1 MILTVRNLTVQFGGV
16 TALSD
21 VSFDVERGE
30 VAGLIGPNGA
40 GKTTC
45 FNCITRLYDPAS
57 GSICVDGDDV
67 LRLPAHAVAKK
78 RVARTFQNVALFDRL
93 TVLDNVMIGANASA
107 ASEAECRRLAA
118 AALSYMDLESLAET
132 RVASLP
138 FPTRKAVELAR
149 AIAGRPQLLLLDEP
163 AAGLRHEEVDALAQR
178 VAKLAAD
185 WDMTVLMVEHHMGL
199 VMQLCSHIV
208 VLDSGRLLADG
219 TPHDVQRNPAVI
231 EAYLGAAP

>member
-1 MILTVRNLTVQFGGV
+1 VLLSVRNLTLRFGGV

-57 GSICVDGDDV
+57 GEISLNGEDV
-67 LRLPAHAVAKK
+67 LRLPAHAIAKK
-78 RVARTFQNVALFDRL
+78 RIARTFQNVALFDRL
-93 TVLDNVMIGANASA
+93 SVLDNVMIGA
-107 ASEAECRRLAA
+107 AA
-118 AALSYMDLESLAET
+118 AASSEAQSRELADAALTYMDLESVAKT

-138 FPTRKAVELAR
+138 FPMRKAVELAR
-149 AIAGRPQLLLLDEP
+149 AIAGKPRLLLLDEP
-163 AAGLRHEEVDALAQR
+163 ASGLRHEEVDGLAR
-178 VAKLAAD
+178 LIAKLAAD
-185 WDMTVLMVEHHMGL
+185 WEMTVLMVEHHMGL
-199 VMQLCSHIV
+199 VMQLCTHIV

-219 TPHDVQRNPAVI
+219 TPQEVQHNPAVI
-231 EAYLGAAP
+231 EAYLGTAG

>member
-1 MILTVRNLTVQFGGV
+1 MLLSVRNLTLRFGGV

-57 GSICVDGDDV
+57 GQISVNGEDV
-67 LRLPAHAVAKK
+67 LRLPAHAIAKK
-78 RVARTFQNVALFDRL
+78 RIARTFQNVALFDRL
-93 TVLDNVMIGANASA
+93 SVLDNVMIGATGA
-107 ASEAECRRLAA
+107 ASTEKQSRELAR
-118 AALSYMDLESLAET
+118 AALAYMELESIAGT
-132 RVASLP
+132 YVASLP

-149 AIAGRPQLLLLDEP
+149 AIAGKPQLLLLDEP
-163 AAGLRHEEVDALAQR
+163 ASGLRHEEVDGLAR
-178 VAKLAAD
+178 RIAKLAAD
-185 WDMTVLMVEHHMGL
+185 WEVTVLMVEHHMGL
-199 VMQLCSHIV
+199 VMQLCTHIV

-219 TPHDVQRNPAVI
+219 TPQDVQHNPAVI
-231 EAYLGAAP
+231 EAYLGTAG

>member
-1 MILTVRNLTVQFGGV
+1 MLLSVRNLTLRFGGV

-57 GSICVDGDDV
+57 GEISLNGEDV
-67 LRLPAHAVAKK
+67 LRLPAHAIAKK
-78 RVARTFQNVALFDRL
+78 RIARTFQNVALFDRL
-93 TVLDNVMIGANASA
+93 SVLDNVMIGA
-107 ASEAECRRLAA
+107 AA
-118 AALSYMDLESLAET
+118 AASTEAQSRELADAALTYMDLESVAKT

-138 FPTRKAVELAR
+138 FPMRKAVELAR
-149 AIAGRPQLLLLDEP
+149 AIAGKPRLLLLDEP
-163 AAGLRHEEVDALAQR
+163 ASGLRHEEVDGLAR
-178 VAKLAAD
+178 LIAKLAAD
-185 WDMTVLMVEHHMGL
+185 WEMTVLMVEHHMGL
-199 VMQLCSHIV
+199 VMQLCTHIV

-219 TPHDVQRNPAVI
+219 TPQEVQHNPAVI
-231 EAYLGAAP
+231 EAYLGTAG